1 MYILQIYKV
10 YKQGTQLYK
19 VSFEEQTQAVL
30 SVTTYISYNDL
41 IYKII
46 HDNCTIKSLYHRA
59 YIAKYLLQNLKSESK
74 ELFNSEH
81 KTAFTNIS
89 TIKDDVPVHKEVFWL
104 TTLLDQ
110 LTGLNL
116 CPRIAAEKTT

>member
-1 MYILQIYKV
+1 MYILQIYKA

-41 IYKII
+41 IYKIT
-46 HDNCTIKSLYHRA
+46 HDNFTIKSLYHRA
-59 YIAKYLLQNLKSESK
+59 CIAKYLLQNLKSEIK
-74 ELFNSEH
+74 ELFSSEH

-104 TTLLDQ
+104 TTLI
-110 LTGLNL
+110 T
-116 CPRIAAEKTT
+116 

>member
-1 MYILQIYKV
+1 MYL
-10 YKQGTQLYK
+10 LC
-19 VSFEEQTQAVL
+19 
-30 SVTTYISYNDL
+30 NDL
-41 IYKII
+41 IYKIT
-46 HDNCTIKSLYHRA
+46 HDNFIIKFLYHRA
-59 YIAKYLLQNLKSESK
+59 CIAKYLLQNLKSESK